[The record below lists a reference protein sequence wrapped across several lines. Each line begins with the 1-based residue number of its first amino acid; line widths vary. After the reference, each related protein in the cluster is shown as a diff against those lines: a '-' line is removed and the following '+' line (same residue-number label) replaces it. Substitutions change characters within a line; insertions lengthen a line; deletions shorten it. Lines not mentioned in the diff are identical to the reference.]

1 MPKKLITPETANKMR
16 EKGID
21 AKREKKTRDRA
32 FKLFGNYLLGK
43 KTVSKHD
50 IEELGDDTG
59 DFKENRKAVRVLL
72 DLAKMRNKAI
82 STNNVRGYV
91 ELLKTVGFHFDQS
104 PEALGGSNNPI
115 NLNNRIG
122 PPTDE
127 LKKAMEEQARLLGV
141 VDDD

>member
-16 EKGID
+16 EKGVE
-21 AKREKKTRDRA
+21 AKKEKKTRERA

-43 KTVSKHD
+43 KTVSRHD
-50 IEELGDDTG
+50 LEELGDDTG

-72 DLAKMRNKAI
+72 DLAKMRQKAI

-104 PEALGGSNNPI
+104 PEALGGVDNPI
-115 NLNNRIG
+115 NVSQKTTIA
-122 PPTDE
+122 PDQV
-127 LKKAMEEQARLLGV
+127 KKISEALEG
-141 VDDD
+141 DC

>member
-1 MPKKLITPETANKMR
+1 MPKKLITTETANMMR
-16 EKGID
+16 EKGIE
-21 AKREKKTRDRA
+21 AKKEKKTRDRA
-32 FKLFGNYLLGK
+32 FKLFGNFLLGK

-104 PEALGGSNNPI
+104 PEALGGADNP
-115 NLNNRIG
+115 LNVQQTVVSPKQVKEISS
-122 PPTDE
+122 E
-127 LKKAMEEQARLLGV
+127 LEEGC
-141 VDDD
+141 

>member
-16 EKGID
+16 EKGIE
-21 AKREKKTRDRA
+21 AKKEKKTRERA

-50 IEELGDDTG
+50 LEELGDDTG

-72 DLAKMRNKAI
+72 DLAKMRQKAI

-104 PEALGGSNNPI
+104 PEALGGVDNPI
-115 NLNNRIG
+115 NVSQKTTVA
-122 PPTDE
+122 PE
-127 LKKAMEEQARLLGV
+127 QVKAISDALEGGC
-141 VDDD
+141 